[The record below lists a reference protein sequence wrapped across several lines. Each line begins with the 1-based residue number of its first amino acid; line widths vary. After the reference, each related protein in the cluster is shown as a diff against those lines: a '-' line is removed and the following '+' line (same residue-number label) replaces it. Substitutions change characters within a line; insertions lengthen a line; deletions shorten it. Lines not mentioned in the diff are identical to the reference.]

1 MTNTNTVVE
10 GKEVAVKE
18 LTAAEK
24 RKLTIAAKKEAEAK
38 AKAEVKEETP
48 VATKTIEIPVNGLS
62 VGKVNVLNFT
72 YAKKRIV
79 TPFFVD
85 LIADEHYAYDHHV
98 NAERLDKLGEK
109 FGNEGYE
116 IFAYGS
122 EATPEKYKGIT
133 PQSHGDLVKYTLCK
147 LIVDGKFSIVNN
159 GTEYKMVWLGE
170 VIAEPQV
177 KLKAEPK
184 AKERKTPKAD
194 ELAGL
199 DFTSMF

>member
-1 MTNTNTVVE
+1 MTTVNQLVE
-10 GKEVAVKE
+10 GTEVEVKE
-18 LTAAEK
+18 LTAVEK
-24 RKLTIAAKKEAEAK
+24 RKATLAAKKAAKQAEVEAEK
-38 AKAEVKEETP
+38 QAEPVK
-48 VATKTIEIPVNGLS
+48 VLQIPVNGLS

-98 NAERLDKLGEK
+98 NADRLDKLGEK
-109 FGNEGYE
+109 FGNDGYE
-116 IFAYGS
+116 VFAYGS
-122 EATPEKYKGIT
+122 EATPDKYKGIT
-133 PQSHGDLVKYTLCK
+133 PQSHGDLVKYALCK

-159 GTEYKMVWLGE
+159 GTEYKMVWVGE
-170 VIAEPQV
+170 PIAEPTV

-184 AKERKTPKAD
+184 AKQSKTPKAD